1 MYTVF
6 AALTVA
12 GCAGLTVF
20 GMKSDAPDKI
30 KKAFVLN
37 LTLAAL
43 AALVAVFA
51 PFLLHRQLFAGN
63 YDEEWTAWA
72 WDAFTLY
79 LKTTA
84 PVCLILLAGLCA
96 AAILPTLTGQKNSA
110 FFATVRQLSALASSA
125 LALFMAAFYSAMA
138 ETENAPVHICI
149 LIFGVCEAL
158 LFRLAAATELAVRT
172 RSGKTSR
179 RGRTP

>member
-1 MYTVF
+1 MYTVL

-20 GMKSDAPDKI
+20 GMKSDAPDKM
-30 KKAFVLN
+30 KKALVLN

-43 AALVAVFA
+43 AAIVGVFA
-51 PFLLHRQLFAGN
+51 PFLLRRQLFAGN

-79 LKTTA
+79 LKTTL
-84 PVCLILLAGLCA
+84 PLCLILLVGICA
-96 AAILPTLTGQKNSA
+96 ATILSALTERKNGA
-110 FFATVRQLSALASSA
+110 FFATVRRLSALAASA
-125 LALFMAAFYSAMA
+125 LSLFLAAFYSAMA

-158 LFRLAAATELAVRT
+158 LFRLIDATELVVRM
-172 RSGKTSR
+172 RRGKTSR
-179 RGRTP
+179 RGNFS